1 MRVLL
6 RESAVA
12 SVAERSTTAVL
23 GTDPV
28 AEAAEL
34 FETGVRAV
42 VLREPVHLGR
52 GAEAGVALT
61 LLRELGARGVS
72 CRWELHADAPGLD
85 WTALSH
91 LPPPRRVS
99 GSSAVDD
106 SAWSASWFPCKCV
119 QREGPG
125 FLQIRDR
132 RGGAMECYT
141 VSDPELVRAARQLAD
156 GATPAGITDEVRERF
171 AATGLLVRVGALEWW
186 APARV
191 RRWPVPAM
199 AV

>member
-6 RESAVA
+6 HESAVP

-28 AEAAEL
+28 TEAAEL
-34 FETGVRAV
+34 FGKGVRAV
-42 VLREPVHLGR
+42 VLREPVRLGGR
-52 GAEAGVALT
+52 AETAVALT
-61 LLRELGARGVS
+61 LLRELGAWGVS
-72 CRWELHADAPGLD
+72 CRWELRIDDPGLD

-91 LPPPRRVS
+91 LPPPRRVF
-99 GSSAVDD
+99 GRSAVDT
-106 SAWSASWFPCKCV
+106 SAWSAAWFPCKCV

-132 RGGAMECYT
+132 RAGAMECYT
-141 VSDPELVRAARQLAD
+141 VSDPELVHAARRLAN
-156 GATPAGITDEVRERF
+156 GAAPAGIPDEARERF
-171 AATGLLVRVGALEWW
+171 ANTGLLVRVGSLEWW